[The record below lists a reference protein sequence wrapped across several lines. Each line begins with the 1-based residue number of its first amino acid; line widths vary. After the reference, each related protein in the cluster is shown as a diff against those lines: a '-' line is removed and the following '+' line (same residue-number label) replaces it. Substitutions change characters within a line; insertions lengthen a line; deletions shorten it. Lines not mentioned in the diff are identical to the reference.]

1 MHFNRLDLNLLVA
14 FDALLEDLNITRAG
28 ERLSLSQSAMSG
40 ALARL
45 RDYFQ
50 DDLLV
55 QVGRKMIPTPLAES
69 LRPRVRSILLDIQAT
84 VEVRPS
90 FDPATAV
97 RHFRISASD
106 YVVTVLFAP
115 ALALVNRLAPGLSFE
130 FIPYRD
136 DPWDALDR
144 GEIELLV
151 MPDAYT
157 IERHPHVDLF
167 QDGFVC
173 VAWEQN
179 SLIGDTLTLEQY
191 LSLGHVTTRFGA
203 VKRNPT
209 LDEWFASQHNYK
221 RRLEAITYDFN
232 SALQMIL
239 GSNRV
244 ATAHRRLATHYA
256 RYLPLRILP
265 LPLEIPKLTERLQ
278 WHHYQDQDPGS
289 RWLRDLLVKVAKDDM
304 SELLPAGD

>member
-55 QVGRKMIPTPLAES
+55 QVGRKMIPTPLSES
-69 LRPRVRSILLDIQAT
+69 LRPRVRSILQDIQAT
-84 VEVRPS
+84 VETRPS

-106 YVVTVLFAP
+106 YAVTVLFAP

-130 FIPYRD
+130 FIPFVEN
-136 DPWDALDR
+136 PWEALDR
-144 GEIELLV
+144 GEIDLLV
-151 MPDAYT
+151 LPDAYT
-157 IERHPHVDLF
+157 TKRHPNLDLF
-167 QDGFVC
+167 EDDFVV
-173 VAWEQN
+173 VAWTQN
-179 SLIGDTLTLEQY
+179 PLIGDTLTLEQY
-191 LSLGHVTTRFGA
+191 LSLGHVTPRFGTMQ
-203 VKRNPT
+203 RIPT
-209 LDEWFASQHNYK
+209 PDELFASRHNYT

-232 SALQMIL
+232 CALQLVL

-244 ATAHRRLATHYA
+244 TTTHRRLAMHYA
-256 RYLPLRILP
+256 RYLPLRVLP
-265 LPLEIPKLTERLQ
+265 VPLEIPKLTERLQ
-278 WHHYQDQDPGS
+278 WHHYQEQDPGS
-289 RWLRDLLVKVAKDDM
+289 RWLRELLVKVANEDI
-304 SELLPAGD
+304 SELLLGGD